1 MGDATETPAKPGGAA
16 ETPAKGDDA
25 TAAPP
30 KASLLVVDDEPIAL
44 HNLEKVLKREG
55 YEVATAASGASAL
68 KQLRGEAFDVVLT
81 DLKMEKVDG
90 MQVLR
95 RAKEIDPDVEVIL
108 ITGYAAIETAIEA
121 MKLGAYHYV
130 AKPFKL
136 DEVRK
141 VVEEAALK
149 VALKKENR
157 RLREHIEVVKGQVDI
172 MTQDPGMLRV
182 LETARDVTS
191 TDCNV
196 LIAGESGTGKELI
209 ARYIHQHGRRSASI
223 FLAVNCGAFT
233 EELLTSELFGHEKGA
248 FTGAAG
254 QKKGLVEMA
263 SGGTLFL
270 DEITE
275 MSPAMQV
282 RLLRVIQEK
291 ELIRVGGTE
300 PIRVDVRF
308 VAATNRNLKEAVAS
322 GEFREDLYY
331 RLNVVTLS
339 LPPLAERKDDI
350 PLLAHFF
357 LKKHGE
363 RMGKKVDAI
372 SDEVMRILTSYEFPG
387 NVRELENIVERGVA
401 LAKGNV
407 LEVAQLPDDV
417 RTTSVRAFRREQG
430 RFPSLEDQ
438 EKAYIQ
444 WVLREVDGNRSRAA
458 AILGIDRVSL
468 WRKLK
473 RYQIGE
479 P

>member
-1 MGDATETPAKPGGAA
+1 MS
-16 ETPAKGDDA
+16 DDLQ
-25 TAAPP
+25 TSP
-30 KASLLVVDDEPIAL
+30 KATLLVVDDEPIAL
-44 HNLEKVLKREG
+44 RNLEKVLARDG
-55 YEVATAASGASAL
+55 YAVRTAASGPSAL
-68 KQLRGEAFDVVLT
+68 RQLRGDAFDVVLT

-95 RAKEIDPDVEVIL
+95 RCKEIDPDIEVIL
-108 ITGYAAIETAIEA
+108 ITGYASIDTAIEA

-136 DEVRK
+136 DQVRK
-141 VVEEAALK
+141 IVEEAALK
-149 VALKKENR
+149 VALKRENR
-157 RLREHIEVVKGQVDI
+157 RLRESIEVVKGQVDI
-172 MTQDPGMLRV
+172 MTRDPGMLRI
-182 LETARDVTS
+182 LETARDVTA
-191 TDCNV
+191 TDCNI
-196 LIAGESGTGKELI
+196 LITGESGTGKELI
-209 ARYIHQHGRRSASI
+209 ARYVHQQSRRSASI
-223 FLAVNCGAFT
+223 FLGVNCGAFT

-263 SGGTLFL
+263 NGGTLFL

-282 RLLRVIQEK
+282 RLLRVIQER

-308 VAATNRNLKEAVAS
+308 VAATNRNVKEAVES

-331 RLNVVTLS
+331 RLNVVTLA
-339 LPPLAERKDDI
+339 LPPLAQRRDDV

-372 SDEVMRILTSYEFPG
+372 SDEVMKLLSGYEFPG

-407 LEVAQLPDDV
+407 LEAAHLPEDLRRNGLRV
-417 RTTSVRAFRREQG
+417 FRREEG
-430 RFPSLEDQ
+430 KFPSLEDQ

-444 WVLREVDGNRSRAA
+444 WVLGEVDGNRSRAA

-473 RYQIGE
+473 RFGLGE
-479 P
+479 R